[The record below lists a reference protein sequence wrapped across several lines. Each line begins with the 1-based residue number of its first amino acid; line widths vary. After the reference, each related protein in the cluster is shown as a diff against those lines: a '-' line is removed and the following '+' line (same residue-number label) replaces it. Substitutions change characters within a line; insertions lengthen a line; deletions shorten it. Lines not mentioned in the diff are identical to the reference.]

1 MFSSEWSAALSSL
14 LPQYSYI
21 STSVAQSAVNK
32 IHRHQQMSQPAE
44 VTERG
49 FCLFVICHSGDTS
62 LKSPPASNLDYFCC
76 APGDLQRKF
85 ATFTNILKQPS
96 LPSASRSTLVF
107 AAASLFG
114 NRKGFLVVRQKKPHK
129 TTTTTN
135 PGPGIWGLMLPSA
148 ECHLFP
154 LAPSRRGAA
163 PELTGWGPGA
173 AEPDGAGQLSR
184 RCNTAS
190 WECSQFTRPC
200 LWLADRLHL
209 TCRPAAKRF
218 SELSENSKCPRSWER
233 CPGCIWDFYTLYFL
247 LNLGRES
254 LVTCAGRWWRTE
266 HCSVLCHADA
276 TDAGLK
282 KIPQTRSH
290 FSVRFCL
297 AEGSTE
303 MNGGVG
309 AQSSRSRVGRWLSC
323 LLVGGEKQKSREM
336 NKKTETQALG
346 HHLGGVLGFLLI
358 S

>member
-1 MFSSEWSAALSSL
+1 M
-14 LPQYSYI
+14 PQ
-21 STSVAQSAVNK
+21 
-32 IHRHQQMSQPAE
+32 
-44 VTERG
+44 RG
-49 FCLFVICHSGDTS
+49 YELEKSPS
-62 LKSPPASNLDYFCC
+62 LKLGLFLLCTGGLAKRICYFHKYIKAAEFAQRVSLHPCFCC
-76 APGDLQRKF
+76 CLTVWEPKGIF
-85 ATFTNILKQPS
+85 GG
-96 LPSASRSTLVF
+96 ST
-107 AAASLFG
+107 
-114 NRKGFLVVRQKKPHK
+114 KKNP

-154 LAPSRRGAA
+154 LAPSGRGAA

-190 WECSQFTRPC
+190 WERSQFTRPC

-233 CPGCIWDFYTLYFL
+233 CPGCIWDFYMLYFL

-254 LVTCAGRWWRTE
+254 LVTCAGRWWCTE
-266 HCSVLCHADA
+266 HCSVLRHADA

-290 FSVRFCL
+290 FSIRFYL

-303 MNGGVG
+303 MNGG
-309 AQSSRSRVGRWLSC
+309 GR
-323 LLVGGEKQKSREM
+323 GTEQPFPRREM
-336 NKKTETQALG
+336 AELSARRRWKAEIKGTEQKDWNPSAGSPPWRSPWLPADKLNSSMKESVQ
-346 HHLGGVLGFLLI
+346 HLVPEPTLHQGDVKVD
-358 S
+358 